1 MARRLSPTRRM
12 RMRPTRLPLMLPP
25 TSTRPQVSKSD
36 ENNNFKDAFGDVD
49 MTLNGLDPS
58 DIEATGEE
66 VRMSTSNPQGSFSLN
81 GIL

>member
-1 MARRLSPTRRM
+1 MPCHALLLILHRKARVLASECLSDFFDFI
-12 RMRPTRLPLMLPP
+12 
-25 TSTRPQVSKSD
+25 SGD

-66 VRMSTSNPQGSFSLN
+66 VRMSTSNPQGSFSFN